1 MSLPV
6 DPCQESI
13 DDGRESSTSAAL
25 QRVPADAD
33 GQPPPAAYEMENPLG
48 SPPDCK
54 AASAGSKAGS
64 GIDLSKVRAYSE
76 ELEGWPR
83 LCLTHS
89 TSWTLHP
96 LYSKEELCE
105 SGSLRV
111 SIVKSSKEGPKT
123 TPHTEYVIVIKTA
136 FSVRSICRR
145 TADFA
150 RLDAV
155 LRPRYPSLK
164 QLPAKRFMYSA
175 IPNLFLN
182 EAKIAADRLKQL
194 QLYLDDVM
202 LLAAASC
209 HPALMQFLGSDRF
222 AEEMRAL
229 GRQPRTSSC
238 RQRGIWRPEDAGAQL
253 EHAVLQLSNLQQSCG
268 CSSADDPSHD
278 RQSPLSDSGGA
289 ASAAETTAVSFMSDS
304 NKLQFA
310 ACMHRVALL
319 RVMLSLC
326 PPAPK
331 RAQFVQ
337 SPQQSLDDS
346 TSHFSL
352 SSLSPNPHS
361 PLPLHAQSSPLSVG
375 EAAQFV
381 SPPLLSSPAS
391 AATSMHLSPISST
404 PLPLHT
410 LSPPPPLANCN
421 ALPPPAALAS
431 SPPKDKVDNWSLQ
444 LQESSRLLSQ
454 AASICMAFGDAHGA
468 LAATS
473 NLSVTLLLDGRTEQ
487 ALELC
492 DRCIEAATKLGDVC
506 CLVLVLSNAAYMYLS
521 AAACDAA
528 VDAACAAMEAARDS
542 SEGDIFRAFEAG
554 MHIYLATRDYAQL
567 FSVGEQALRLLRP
580 SKDVFGLAAIMYA
593 LGCSFS
599 LQSYHAHAKD
609 YFDQAAAQCRAVG
622 DVQGLVLCLMGCGAA
637 CSELGE
643 NEKGLQVSAIH
654 ARFSARFNI

>member
-6 DPCQESI
+6 DPCQEPI

-33 GQPPPAAYEMENPLG
+33 GQPPPAGYDMENALG

-64 GIDLSKVRAYSE
+64 GVDLSKVRAYSE

-89 TSWTLHP
+89 MSWTLHP
-96 LYSKEELCE
+96 LYVSTAFPTVIICNTLVRYSKEELCE

-145 TADFA
+145 TADFV

-155 LRPRYPSLK
+155 LRARYPSLR

-202 LLAAASC
+202 HSAAASC

-229 GRQPRTSSC
+229 GRQPRASSC

-253 EHAVLQLSNLQQSCG
+253 EHAVLQLSNLQQTCG
-268 CSSADDPSHD
+268 CSSQDNDDPSHD

-289 ASAAETTAVSFMSDS
+289 ASAAETTAISVMSDG

-346 TSHFSL
+346 TSHFSV
-352 SSLSPNPHS
+352 SSLSPNPYS
-361 PLPLHAQSSPLSVG
+361 PLHAQSSSHSLR

-381 SPPLLSSPAS
+381 SPQLLSTPSS

-404 PLPLHT
+404 PLPLRAP
-410 LSPPPPLANCN
+410 S
-421 ALPPPAALAS
+421 PPPAALAS

-444 LQESSRLLSQ
+444 LQESSKLLSQ

-487 ALELC
+487 AVELC

-506 CLVLVLSNAAYMYLS
+506 CLVLVLSNAAYMYTP
-521 AAACDAA
+521 
-528 VDAACAAMEAARDS
+528 
-542 SEGDIFRAFEAG
+542 
-554 MHIYLATRDYAQL
+554 Y
-567 FSVGEQALRLLRP
+567 P
-580 SKDVFGLAAIMYA
+580 
-593 LGCSFS
+593 
-599 LQSYHAHAKD
+599 
-609 YFDQAAAQCRAVG
+609 
-622 DVQGLVLCLMGCGAA
+622 
-637 CSELGE
+637 
-643 NEKGLQVSAIH
+643 
-654 ARFSARFNI
+654 